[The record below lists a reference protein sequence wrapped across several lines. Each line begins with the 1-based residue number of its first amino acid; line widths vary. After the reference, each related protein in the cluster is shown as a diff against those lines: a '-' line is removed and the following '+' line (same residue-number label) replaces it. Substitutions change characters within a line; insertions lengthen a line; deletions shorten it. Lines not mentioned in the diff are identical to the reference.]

1 VAGRVRP
8 IFPFP
13 ALVGQERMKLG
24 LLLNAIN
31 PKIGGV
37 LVRGEKGT
45 AKSTAARALA
55 ALLPEEPT
63 VAHCP
68 FGCDPRRPASWCDDC
83 HERGETGLDTFVRHV
98 PLVELPVSATE
109 DRVVGTLDIEHAV
122 KEGARRF
129 EPGVLASA
137 NRGILYVDEVNLL
150 SDHLVDV
157 LLDAAAM
164 GVNYVER
171 EGISF
176 SHPSEFILIGTMNPE
191 EGDLRPQLL
200 DRFALTV
207 EVEGIR
213 EPHLRAEVVR
223 RRAAF
228 EQDPIGFNV
237 VWQEAEEQERERLRT
252 ATELLPDVSLS
263 EEMLDL
269 ITRICSDLEVDG
281 LRADIVMYKTAMTH
295 AAYRARNDVTP
306 EDIRVAAMLA
316 LPHRRR
322 KHPFDEASGDPGELE
337 RRVQAQVSKMEAESA
352 EGAAT
357 PTPEPASLAEEDKA
371 GQGDAPR
378 VDQPGAPFRVRKV
391 AANLIKP
398 AERQRLGRRT
408 SVTNTDPVGRYVRGA
423 IPEERPHSLAFD
435 ATVRAAA
442 VHQIER
448 KVAEPEG
455 NTLRLK
461 TWDIREKVRER
472 KISNLICFVLDTSGS
487 MGVENHMIMT
497 KGAILSLLTDAYQ
510 KRDRVALVT
519 FHGSQAELVLE
530 PTNSVQRAERILRQ
544 LPTGGRTPLAD
555 GLRLAGELLEKEKT
569 KDAGILPLLIVVSD
583 GRANVALHGS
593 DPIEDVRRMSSK
605 IRELNVNAMV
615 VDTEAEHFR
624 IGLASRLATWLG
636 GPCYRIEDLDARSTS
651 RLVRSAIGR

>member
-1 VAGRVRP
+1 
-8 IFPFP
+8 
-13 ALVGQERMKLG
+13 MKLG
-24 LLLNAIN
+24 LLLNAVN

-63 VAHCP
+63 IAHCP

-83 HERGETGLDTFVRHV
+83 HERNGRGDKLETFVRHV
-98 PLVELPVSATE
+98 PIVELPVSATE

-129 EPGVLASA
+129 DPGVLASA

-176 SHPSEFILIGTMNPE
+176 SHPAEFILIGTMNPE

-228 EQDPIGFNV
+228 ETDPVHFNV
-237 VWQEAEEQERERLRT
+237 RWQDSEQEERERLRL
-252 ATELLPDVSLS
+252 ATDLLPSVTMP
-263 EEMLDL
+263 EVMLDL

-295 AAYRARNDVTP
+295 AAYQGRTEVNAD
-306 EDIRVAAMLA
+306 DIRVAAMLA

-322 KHPFDEASGDPGELE
+322 RQPFDDSSGDPGELE
-337 RRVQAQVSKMEAESA
+337 RRVQAQVAKAEADAA

-357 PTPEPASLAEEDKA
+357 PTPEPASAADEDKA
-371 GQGDAPR
+371 GEGDAPR

-391 AANLIKP
+391 AADLIKP
-398 AERQRLGRRT
+398 TERQRLGRRT
-408 SVTNTDPVGRYVRGA
+408 SVTNTEPVGRYVRGS
-423 IPEERPHSLAFD
+423 IPIERPHSLAFD

-442 VHQIER
+442 VHQVER
-448 KVAEPEG
+448 KEVEPEG

-472 KISNLICFVLDTSGS
+472 KISNLIVFVLDTSGS
-487 MGVENHMIMT
+487 MGVENHMVMT

-510 KRDRVALVT
+510 KRDRIALIT

-555 GLRLAGELLEKEKT
+555 GLRMAGELLEKERMR
-569 KDAGILPLLIVVSD
+569 DAGILPLLIVVSD
-583 GRANVALHGS
+583 GRANVALQGS
-593 DPIEDVRRMSSK
+593 DPIEDVRRMSVK
-605 IRELNVNAMV
+605 IRELDINAMV

-624 IGLASRLATWLG
+624 IGLASRLASWLA
-636 GPCYRIEDLDARSTS
+636 GPCYRIEDLDAHSTS
-651 RLVRSAIGR
+651 RLVRSAIGRG

>member
-1 VAGRVRP
+1 M
-8 IFPFP
+8 
-13 ALVGQERMKLG
+13 E
-24 LLLNAIN
+24 
-31 PKIGGV
+31 
-37 LVRGEKGT
+37 
-45 AKSTAARALA
+45 
-55 ALLPEEPT
+55 
-63 VAHCP
+63 
-68 FGCDPRRPASWCDDC
+68 
-83 HERGETGLDTFVRHV
+83 TFVRHV

-122 KEGARRF
+122 KEGQRRF

-176 SHPSEFILIGTMNPE
+176 QHPAEFILIGTMNPE

-200 DRFALTV
+200 DRFALTA

-228 EQDPIGFNV
+228 ELDPVRFNAL
-237 VWQEAEEQERERLRT
+237 WQESEDEERERLLR
-252 ATELLPDVSLS
+252 ARDLLPDVSVP
-263 EEMLDL
+263 EPMLDL
-269 ITRICSDLEVDG
+269 ITRICADLEVDG
-281 LRADIVMYKTAMTH
+281 LRADIVMYKTAMTN
-295 AAYRARNDVTP
+295 AAYQGRTTVTP
-306 EDIRVAAMLA
+306 EDVRVAAMLA

-322 KHPFDEASGDPGELE
+322 RQPFDDASSDPGELE
-337 RRVQAQVSKMEAESA
+337 RRIQAQVSKSEAETA

-357 PTPEPASLAEEDKA
+357 PTPEPASLADEDKV
-371 GQGDAPR
+371 GQGDVPR
-378 VDQPGAPFRVRKV
+378 VDQPGAPFRVRKMS
-391 AANLIKP
+391 ADLTAP
-398 AERQRLGRRT
+398 RERQRLGRRT
-408 SVTNTDPVGRYVRGA
+408 SVTNTEPVGRYVRGA
-423 IPEERPHSLAFD
+423 IPEEKAHSLAFD

-442 VHQIER
+442 VHQRER
-448 KVAEPEG
+448 KEEDPG
-455 NTLRLK
+455 GTSLRLK
-461 TWDIREKVRER
+461 KWDIREKVRER
-472 KISNLICFVLDTSGS
+472 KISNLIVFVLDTSGS
-487 MGVENHMIMT
+487 MGVENHMVMT

-519 FHGSQAELVLE
+519 FHGSEAELVLT

-555 GLRLAGELLEKEKT
+555 GLRVAGELLEKERQR
-569 KDAGILPLLIVVSD
+569 DSGVLPLLIVVSD

-624 IGLASRLATWLG
+624 IGLASRLASWLG
-636 GPCYRIEDLDARSTS
+636 GPCYRIEELDAHATS
-651 RLVRSAIGR
+651 QLVRQAISR

>member
-1 VAGRVRP
+1 
-8 IFPFP
+8 
-13 ALVGQERMKLG
+13 MKLG

-63 VAHCP
+63 VLHCR
-68 FGCDPRRPASWCDDC
+68 FGCDPSRPATWCDEC
-83 HERGETGLDTFVRHV
+83 HERAAASHMETYVRHV

-122 KEGARRF
+122 KEGQRRF

-176 SHPSEFILIGTMNPE
+176 SHPAEFILIGTMNPE
-191 EGDLRPQLL
+191 EGELRPQLL

-207 EVEGIR
+207 EVEGIK
-213 EPHLRAEVVR
+213 EPASRADVVR

-228 EQDPIGFNV
+228 EADPVHFNEI
-237 VWQEAEEQERERLRT
+237 WKESEEGERERLENAR
-252 ATELLPDVSLS
+252 EILPTVTLNDQ
-263 EEMLDL
+263 MLDL
-269 ITRICSDLEVDG
+269 ITRICAELEVDG

-295 AAYRARNDVTP
+295 AAYQGRTTVTP
-306 EDIRVAAMLA
+306 DDVRVAAMLA

-322 KHPFDEASGDPGELE
+322 RQPFDEASSDPGELD
-337 RRVQAQVSKMEAESA
+337 RRIQAQVSRMEAESA
-352 EGAAT
+352 ESAAS
-357 PTPEPASLAEEDKA
+357 PTPEPASQSEEDKA
-371 GQGDAPR
+371 GQGDVPR
-378 VDQPGAPFRVRKV
+378 VDQPGAPFRVKKL
-391 AANLIKP
+391 AADLNLP
-398 AERQRLGRRT
+398 RERQRVGRRT
-408 SVTNTDPVGRYVRGA
+408 SVTNTEPVGRYVRGA
-423 IPEERPHSLAFD
+423 VPIEKAHSLAFD
-435 ATVRAAA
+435 ATVREAA

-448 KVAEPEG
+448 KEAEPEG
-455 NTLRLK
+455 GALRLR
-461 TWDIREKVRER
+461 TWDVREKVRER
-472 KISNLICFVLDTSGS
+472 KISNLIVFVLDTSGS

-519 FHGSQAELVLE
+519 FHGSGAELVLD

-555 GLRLAGELLEKEKT
+555 GLRIAGELLDKERT
-569 KDAGILPLLIVVSD
+569 RDAGILPLLIVVSD

-593 DPIEDVRRMSSK
+593 DPIEDVRRMASK
-605 IRELNVNAMV
+605 IRELNVNSMV

-624 IGLASRLATWLG
+624 IGLASRLANWLG
-636 GPCYRIEDLDARSTS
+636 GPCYRIEDLDAHSTS
-651 RLVRSAIGR
+651 RLVRHALSR